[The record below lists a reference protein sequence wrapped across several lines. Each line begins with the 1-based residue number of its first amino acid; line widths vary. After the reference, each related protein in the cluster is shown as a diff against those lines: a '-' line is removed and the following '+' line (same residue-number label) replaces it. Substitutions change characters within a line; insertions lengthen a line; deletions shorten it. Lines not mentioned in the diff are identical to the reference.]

1 MPKKR
6 TARGAGGK
14 GGAGQ
19 RDGRWKNLDVLIRGN
34 GDVTLGRVGPVP
46 CAAVA
51 ADGDQ
56 MLAALVR
63 RPRESFEELF
73 DRLDAALQ
81 RRWDDDVFVD
91 EING

>member
-1 MPKKR
+1 MRRK
-6 TARGAGGK
+6 ARG
-14 GGAGQ
+14 
-19 RDGRWKNLDVLIRGN
+19 RDRCADSSRWKNIDFLIRGN
-34 GDVTLGRVGPVP
+34 GDVTLGRLGPVS

-63 RPRESFEELF
+63 RRRGSLEELL
-73 DRLDAALQ
+73 DRLDSALQ
-81 RRWDDDVFVD
+81 RRWDADIFID

>member
-1 MPKKR
+1 M
-6 TARGAGGK
+6 ARK
-14 GGAGQ
+14 TT
-19 RDGRWKNLDVLIRGN
+19 GRWKNLDHLIRGN
-34 GDVTLGRVGPVP
+34 GDVTLGHVGPIR

-63 RPRESFEELF
+63 RPRESFEELL
-73 DRLDAALQ
+73 DRLDAALPK
-81 RRWDDDVFVD
+81 RWDDEIYID

>member
-1 MPKKR
+1 MARKR
-6 TARGAGGK
+6 TPESTRGRG
-14 GGAGQ
+14 
-19 RDGRWKNLDVLIRGN
+19 DGRRRASRWGN
-34 GDVTLGRVGPVP
+34 IEFLVQGRGDVTLGQVGPVE
-46 CAAVA
+46 CAATA

-63 RPRESFEELF
+63 RDNESLEQLL

-81 RRWDDDVFVD
+81 RRWDTDELID